1 MRVGGSGRLVAGSC
15 AGVDLASLQTLYA
28 GEELVDMGIAVKM
41 VTTTLVTVRD
51 SEVRSSPVA
60 TAVRPLEQSGRVQGV
75 GMEGLQKLLAGEG
88 GAPVLDLGKFNPE
101 PPRAQLPEALADAG
115 LGELVTT

>member
-1 MRVGGSGRLVAGSC
+1 MNIV
-15 AGVDLASLQTLYA
+15 
-28 GEELVDMGIAVKM
+28 
-41 VTTTLVTVRD
+41 
-51 SEVRSSPVA
+51 
-60 TAVRPLEQSGRVQGV
+60 RVQGV

-115 LGELVTT
+115 LGELATT

>member
-1 MRVGGSGRLVAGSC
+1 
-15 AGVDLASLQTLYA
+15 
-28 GEELVDMGIAVKM
+28 MGIAVKM

-60 TAVRPLEQSGRVQGV
+60 TAVRPLEQFGRVQGV

-101 PPRAQLPEALADAG
+101 PPRVQLPEALADAG

>member
-1 MRVGGSGRLVAGSC
+1 MRVGGSGRLVVGSC

-51 SEVRSSPVA
+51 SEVRDLLSLRLRCGRLNIV
-60 TAVRPLEQSGRVQGV
+60 RVQGV

-88 GAPVLDLGKFNPE
+88 GAPVLDLSKFNPE
-101 PPRAQLPEALADAG
+101 PPRAQLSEALADAG
-115 LGELVTT
+115 LGELATT